1 MVLTKRSSFPASKYY
16 INHIR
21 WKQIYLESN
30 VSACKI
36 FLGIQFQHSSSGK
49 ADGYNFGQQSAL
61 KVNLANDIKLS
72 NCEFSHIGMT
82 GLFFANSN
90 RHSIYIGTVR
100 PLLIFIVDTFNSC
113 PFGLDRHW
121 VYCAGM

>member
-1 MVLTKRSSFPASKYY
+1 MFLTKISSLKSFLASKYY

-21 WKQIYLESN
+21 YKQIHLESN

-61 KVNLANDIKLS
+61 KVNLANDITVS

-100 PLLIFIVDTFNSC
+100 PLLIY
-113 PFGLDRHW
+113 L
-121 VYCAGM
+121 

>member
-1 MVLTKRSSFPASKYY
+1 M
-16 INHIR
+16 
-21 WKQIYLESN
+21 ESN
-30 VSACKI
+30 ISACKI

-90 RHSIYIGTVR
+90 RHSIYILYILGQ
-100 PLLIFIVDTFNSC
+100 
-113 PFGLDRHW
+113 
-121 VYCAGM
+121 

>member
-1 MVLTKRSSFPASKYY
+1 MKK
-16 INHIR
+16 NH
-21 WKQIYLESN
+21 LESN

-61 KVNLANDIKLS
+61 RVNQANDVKIS

-90 RHSIYIGTVR
+90 RHSIYLETVR
-100 PLLIFIVDTFNSC
+100 PLPILIFIFDTFIFFRLFWTDIECMVQRYNHRGDLYNYSVPIFQMC
-113 PFGLDRHW
+113 
-121 VYCAGM
+121 

>member
-1 MVLTKRSSFPASKYY
+1 MVLTKRSSMKSFPASMYY

-90 RHSIYIGTVR
+90 RHSIYILGQ
-100 PLLIFIVDTFNSC
+100 
-113 PFGLDRHW
+113 
-121 VYCAGM
+121 

>member
-1 MVLTKRSSFPASKYY
+1 MEVNIDGFNQKIKPASKYY

-21 WKQIYLESN
+21 WKQIYLVSN
-30 VSACKI
+30 VSACKN

-61 KVNLANDIKLS
+61 RVNQADDVKIS

-100 PLLIFIVDTFNSC
+100 PLLI
-113 PFGLDRHW
+113 
-121 VYCAGM
+121 